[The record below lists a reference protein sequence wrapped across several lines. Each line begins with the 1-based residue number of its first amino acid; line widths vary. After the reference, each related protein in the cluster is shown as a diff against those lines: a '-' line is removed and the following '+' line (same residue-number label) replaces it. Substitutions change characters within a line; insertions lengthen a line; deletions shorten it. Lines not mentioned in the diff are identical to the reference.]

1 MHTTREND
9 ALNVTEAD
17 VTSSEVTEQVI
28 AEPPRELIRD
38 VASNLKALAR
48 ILPYAEYAAIVH
60 RIAEVRWRCQGGIE
74 SSASLT
80 SHAGLPNAVG
90 KT

>member
-17 VTSSEVTEQVI
+17 VTSSEVTEHAVV
-28 AEPPRELIRD
+28 EPPRELIRD